1 METVIKIQNLQ
12 KQFKVRKKTGKKIK
26 DLFWPDYRTV
36 NAVNNISFNVCKG
49 ESVAFLGPNG
59 AGKTTTIKM
68 LSGLIYPTHGSIDVL
83 GYYPFDRKHDFLMRI
98 GLVMGNKTG
107 MNWDLTP
114 QQSFDLSRKIYR
126 IPKAD
131 FEKRLAM
138 LMRLLDTDKL
148 AEIQVKKLSLGE
160 RMKMELIGAILHDPE
175 VLFLDEPTIGL
186 DIISKQRIRKFLR
199 KIQKE
204 FNTTL
209 LLTSH
214 DMDDVEKV
222 SDRVIIINKG
232 KLVFDDQISILTA
245 RYKQTRFVKFIFD
258 TKPDMYK
265 LKAVTNAEVVENGSN
280 YYNFK
285 VKHSDMPRL
294 IANISGKYNLVD
306 IDILSTPLEEMI
318 ADIFVRT
325 RDS

>member
-1 METVIKIQNLQ
+1 METIIKIQNLQ

-26 DLFWPDYRTV
+26 DLFWPDHR
-36 NAVNNISFNVCKG
+36 AVKAVENISFDIRKG

-68 LSGLIYPTHGSIDVL
+68 LSGLIHPSNGSIDIL
-83 GYYPFDRKHDFLMRI
+83 GYYPFDRKRDFLMRI

-114 QQSFDLSRKIYR
+114 QQSFDLIRKIYR
-126 IPKAD
+126 IPVVQ
-131 FEKRLAM
+131 FEQRLTT
-138 LMRLLDTDKL
+138 LMKLLDTDKL
-148 AEIQVKKLSLGE
+148 AETQVKKLSLGE
-160 RMKMELIGAILHDPE
+160 RMKMELIGAILHNPE

-199 KIQKE
+199 KIQQE
-204 FNTTL
+204 FKTTL

-232 KLVFDDQISILTA
+232 KLVFDDQLSILTTK
-245 RYKQTRFVKFIFD
+245 YKQTRFVKFIFD
-258 TKPDMYK
+258 TKPDINK
-265 LKAVTNAEVVENGSN
+265 IKAVTNAEVIEDGSN

-285 VKHSDMPRL
+285 VTHNDMPRL
-294 IANISGKYNLVD
+294 IANISGKYDLVD

-318 ADIFVRT
+318 ADIFVGT
-325 RDS
+325 RDN